1 MILFPNCKINLGLD
15 ILRRREDGYHD
26 LETAMIPVC
35 GLCDV
40 LEILPRSGSGV
51 DFTASGLTLDCRPE
65 KNLCLR
71 AWQLMADRYGIG
83 GIRMHLH
90 KVIPF
95 GAGLG
100 GGSADAAFALVG
112 LDRMFGLELDTVT
125 LEALAA
131 ELGSDT
137 AFFVRNEPQM
147 ARGRGEML
155 EPLALPLAGIGIV
168 IVKLPVSVST
178 AQAYAGVTPRQP
190 KKPLAERLAVGM
202 ESWRATVT
210 NAFEPSVFATHPE
223 LAALKERLYALGADY
238 AAMSG
243 SGSALFGLFGKSEAV
258 QSGTARAAQVAER
271 LKNEYSDAF
280 VYSGSLA

>member
-1 MILFPNCKINLGLD
+1 
-15 ILRRREDGYHD
+15 
-26 LETAMIPVC
+26 
-35 GLCDV
+35 
-40 LEILPRSGSGV
+40 
-51 DFTASGLTLDCRPE
+51 
-65 KNLCLR
+65 
-71 AWQLMADRYGIG
+71 
-83 GIRMHLH
+83 
-90 KVIPF
+90 
-95 GAGLG
+95 
-100 GGSADAAFALVG
+100 
-112 LDRMFGLELDTVT
+112 MFGLKLDTAA

-137 AFFVRNEPQM
+137 AFFVRNELQM

-190 KKPLAERLAVGM
+190 QKPLTERLAVGM

-271 LKNEYSDAF
+271 LKNEYSDSF